1 MHDMTISLPGEAMAI
16 NDDTTR
22 AEWMESARRR
32 LVEHQQ
38 LGAELLGKWQFMTN
52 EERLEGLRL
61 VKEKLDDCV
70 TMVMGR
76 KVFKNG
82 D

>member
-1 MHDMTISLPGEAMAI
+1 MSIG
-16 NDDTTR
+16 DDTTR
-22 AEWMESARRR
+22 AEWMESARKR
-32 LVEHQQ
+32 LVEQQQ

-52 EERLEGLRL
+52 EERLYGLSL
-61 VKEKLDDCV
+61 IKEKLDDCI

>member
-1 MHDMTISLPGEAMAI
+1 MSIG
-16 NDDTTR
+16 DDTSR
-22 AEWMESARRR
+22 AEWMESARKR
-32 LVEHQQ
+32 LVESQQ
-38 LGAELLGKWQFMTN
+38 LGAELLGKWEFMTN

-61 VKEKLDDCV
+61 VKEKHDDCV

-76 KVFKNG
+76 KLFKNG